1 MATFCSHMPSTPV
14 EPHRVSSGY
23 DSQPWPVKYASM
35 ANAHA
40 AVCMFCSRRKEKVK
54 YSGDRTP
61 LQNLHLNSLPRVW
74 VWAPYP
80 LTRGKGYKLFFSL
93 LA

>member
-1 MATFCSHMPSTPV
+1 MAASCSHVSSTPV

-40 AVCMFCSRRKEKVK
+40 AVCMFCSRRKEKVR

-61 LQNLHLNSLPRVW
+61 LQNLHLNSLP
-74 VWAPYP
+74 PYP

>member
-1 MATFCSHMPSTPV
+1 MAACCSHMPSAPA

-23 DSQPWPVKYASM
+23 GSQLWPVKYASM
-35 ANAHA
+35 ANVQAE
-40 AVCMFCSRRKEKVK
+40 VFMFLSKRKEKVE
-54 YSGDRTP
+54 YLGDRTP
-61 LQNLHLNSLPRVW
+61 LLNLHLNSLPRVW

-80 LTRGKGYKLFFSL
+80 LTRGKRFKLFFSS